1 MKHIEGIDRNQITLM
16 PDAIE
21 DYISED
27 NPVRFIDAYVAHLN
41 LKYLGFP
48 HVVPETRGRPPYHPG
63 DLLCLYLY
71 GYLYAIRSSRALERE
86 ANRNLEVIWLIKRL
100 APDFKTIADFRKA
113 NGKAIRNLCRDF
125 VQFCKREGLYG
136 GELVALDGSKFKA
149 SNARD
154 RNFSRAKLKDRL
166 KEIDEKI
173 DRYLK
178 ELDENDEKESRFPNK
193 SAKELREIID
203 HIKNRKNDL
212 SRIEKQMNETGETQV
227 SLTDPDS
234 RSMPVGRGHHTEV
247 AYNVQMT
254 VDSKHKLI
262 LDHEVTN
269 DVTDQGHLEEMS
281 LRAKKILG
289 VKKFDMLTDMGYYDG
304 QEVAACLEQGITPW
318 ISRPR
323 TSINRK
329 KGLFTKDDFH
339 YISRS
344 DCYICPAGKR
354 LTFSF
359 QGHELDRDI
368 RYYATPE
375 CSRCLKRPQCT
386 RKKSGGRRIT
396 RLKEEWVLEDMERRN
411 WLHPEK
417 LKRRKE
423 IVEHP
428 FGTMKRSMN
437 QGYFLMRGLNKVNTE
452 MSLTVIAY
460 NMKRVFNILG
470 AKRMVRALA

>member
-1 MKHIEGIDRNQITLM
+1 M
-16 PDAIE
+16 PDPIE

-27 NPVRFIDAYVAHLN
+27 NPVRFLDEYVTHLD
-41 LKYLGFP
+41 LQDLGFP
-48 HVVPETRGRPPYHPG
+48 RVVPETRGRPPYHPG
-63 DLLCLYLY
+63 DILRLYLY
-71 GYLYAIRSSRALERE
+71 GYLFAIRSSRALERE
-86 ANRNLEVIWLIKRL
+86 ANRNLEVIWLLKRL
-100 APDFKTIADFRKA
+100 APDFKTIADFRKD

-154 RNFSRAKLKDRL
+154 RNFSRAKLKDRM

-178 ELDENDEKESRFPNK
+178 ELDENDEKESGFPKK
-193 SAKELREIID
+193 SAEELQEIIT
-203 HIKNRKNDL
+203 HLKNRKKDL
-212 SRIEKQMNETGETQV
+212 KRIDKQMKETGETQV

-269 DVTDQGHLEEMS
+269 DVTDQGHLEAMS
-281 LRAKKILG
+281 LRAKKILN
-289 VKKFDMLTDMGYYDG
+289 VNQFDMLMDTGYYDG
-304 QEVAACLEQGITPW
+304 QEVAACLQEGITPW
-318 ISRPR
+318 ISRPN
-323 TSINRK
+323 TSINQK
-329 KGLFTKDDFH
+329 KGLFTKQDFH
-339 YISRS
+339 YLPRS

-359 QGHELDRDI
+359 DGHELDRDI
-368 RYYATPE
+368 RYYASYKCT
-375 CSRCLKRPQCT
+375 RCLKRPQCT
-386 RKKSGGRRIT
+386 LKKSGGRRIT
-396 RLKEEWVLEDMERRN
+396 RLAVEWALDEMDRRN
-411 WLHPEK
+411 RLHPEK

-437 QGYFLMRGLNKVNTE
+437 QGYFLMRGLEKVKAE
-452 MSLTVIAY
+452 MSLTVTAY
-460 NMKRVFNILG
+460 NIKRVLNILG
-470 AKRMVRALA
+470 VKRMVQALA

>member
-1 MKHIEGIDRNQITLM
+1 
-16 PDAIE
+16 
-21 DYISED
+21 
-27 NPVRFIDAYVAHLN
+27 
-41 LKYLGFP
+41 
-48 HVVPETRGRPPYHPG
+48 
-63 DLLCLYLY
+63 
-71 GYLYAIRSSRALERE
+71 
-86 ANRNLEVIWLIKRL
+86 
-100 APDFKTIADFRKA
+100 
-113 NGKAIRNLCRDF
+113 
-125 VQFCKREGLYG
+125 
-136 GELVALDGSKFKA
+136 
-149 SNARD
+149 
-154 RNFSRAKLKDRL
+154 
-166 KEIDEKI
+166 
-173 DRYLK
+173 
-178 ELDENDEKESRFPNK
+178 
-193 SAKELREIID
+193 
-203 HIKNRKNDL
+203 
-212 SRIEKQMNETGETQV
+212 
-227 SLTDPDS
+227 
-234 RSMPVGRGHHTEV
+234 
-247 AYNVQMT
+247 MT

-281 LRAKKILG
+281 LRAKKVLG

-304 QEVAACLEQGITPW
+304 QAVAACLEEGITPW
-318 ISRPR
+318 ISRPN
-323 TSINRK
+323 TSVNRK
-329 KGLFTKDDFH
+329 KGLFTKEDFH
-339 YISRS
+339 YIRRS

-386 RKKSGGRRIT
+386 QKKSGGRRIT
-396 RLKEEWVLEDMERRN
+396 RLAQEWVLDDMERRN
-411 WLHPEK
+411 WLYPEK

-470 AKRMVRALA
+470 AKRMVQALA